1 LSSGSPEGNS
11 ENVEISR
18 GQQRLFSSLH
28 FLFGLGIMSWVT
40 RFVDI
45 KRNLGLSNAEFGS
58 LLTLGTIGSL
68 SAFLVMGHLVHVH
81 GVRRVLTISS
91 IATFLLIAAATW
103 VTSPVLFMFVNI
115 FIAAAIS
122 GFHVSLTTQTM
133 WMQERLQNGFASR
146 MSGVWSIGALL
157 TAVISIIVAKLL
169 SIEIHVT
176 TLSLIVTIV
185 TLIVI
190 RKLSPLFLGKNPQAA
205 KKDAFA
211 IARFFTTLKVDW
223 IVAFGLLFGS
233 ILEFITADW
242 SSIFGREELGLDP
255 SLSVVP
261 YFVFISAMIVG
272 RFNFSKLEK
281 KYNLEKLVT
290 VFGIA
295 GGLSMAFGIIAG
307 KILANSSP
315 ILGLVACGIG
325 FVGGGY
331 GLSFMWAVFNLRG
344 IERSDLGTSA
354 VISQLAAF
362 QNLAVFVVKNI
373 VAIAAGIFG
382 LPIAMLIPCVMLMFV
397 GYFFRRAS
405 VK

>member
-1 LSSGSPEGNS
+1 M
-11 ENVEISR
+11 
-18 GQQRLFSSLH
+18 RLFSSLH

-40 RFVDI
+40 RFVDV
-45 KRNLGLSNAEFGS
+45 KRNLSLSNAEFGS
-58 LLTLGTIGSL
+58 LLTLGTIGSF

-91 IATFLLIAAATW
+91 ISTFTLTAAATW

-115 FIAAAIS
+115 FIAASIS
-122 GFHVSLTTQTM
+122 GFHVSITTQTM
-133 WMQERLQNGFASR
+133 WIQEKVQNGFASR

-157 TAVISIIVAKLL
+157 TSVVSILVAKSL

-176 TLSLIVTIV
+176 ALSAVVTIA
-185 TLIVI
+185 TLIIV
-190 RKLSPLFLGKNPQAA
+190 RKLSPIFLGKNPQEAEN
-205 KKDAFA
+205 DAFVLA
-211 IARFFTTLKVDW
+211 KFFTSLKVDW

-233 ILEFITADW
+233 ILEFVTADW
-242 SSIFGREELGLDP
+242 SSIYGREELGLDP

-261 YFVFISAMIVG
+261 YFIFISAMIIG
-272 RFNFSKLEK
+272 RFNFSQLEK

-295 GGLSMAFGIIAG
+295 GGVSMGLGIICG
-307 KILANSSP
+307 KLVANSSP
-315 ILGLVACGIG
+315 ILGLVVCGIG
-325 FVGGGY
+325 VAGGGY

-354 VISQLAAF
+354 VISQLALF
-362 QNLAVFVVKNI
+362 QNLAVFVVKNV

-382 LPIAMLIPCVMLMFV
+382 LPIALLIPCFMLMFV
-397 GYFFRRAS
+397 GYFFRRAT

>member
-1 LSSGSPEGNS
+1 MSSEANS
-11 ENVEISR
+11 AAGGEVTR
-18 GQQRLFSSLH
+18 GQVRLFSALH

-40 RFVDI
+40 RFVDV

-58 LLTLGTIGSL
+58 LLTIGTIGSL
-68 SAFLVMGHLVHVH
+68 TAFLVMGHLVHIH

-91 IATFLLIAAATW
+91 ICTFMLIAVATW
-103 VTSPVLFMFVNI
+103 ITSPVFFMFFNI
-115 FIAAAIS
+115 FIAASIS
-122 GFHVSLTTQTM
+122 GFHVSISTQTM

-157 TAVISIIVAKLL
+157 TSVISIVVAKLL

-176 TLSLIVTIV
+176 ALSAIVTIV
-185 TLIVI
+185 TLIII
-190 RKLSPLFLGKNPQAA
+190 RKLSPIFLGKNPQEAE
-205 KKDAFA
+205 KDAFVLA
-211 IARFFTTLKVDW
+211 KFFTTLKVDW

-233 ILEFITADW
+233 ILEFVTADW
-242 SSIFGREELGLDP
+242 ASIYGREELGLDA

-261 YFVFISAMIVG
+261 YFIFIFAMILG

-281 KYNLEKLVT
+281 RYDLEKLVT

-295 GGLSMAFGIIAG
+295 GGMSMGLGIIFG
-307 KILANSSP
+307 KVLASSSP
-315 ILGLVACGIG
+315 ILGLVVCGIG
-325 FVGGGY
+325 FAGGGY

-354 VISQLAAF
+354 VISQLALF
-362 QNLAVFVVKNI
+362 QNLAVFLVKNV

-382 LPIAMLIPCVMLMFV
+382 LPIAMLIPCIMLMFV

-405 VK
+405 VN

>member
-1 LSSGSPEGNS
+1 
-11 ENVEISR
+11 
-18 GQQRLFSSLH
+18 
-28 FLFGLGIMSWVT
+28 MSWVT
-40 RFVDI
+40 RFVDV
-45 KRNLGLSNAEFGS
+45 KRNLDLSNAEFGA

-91 IATFLLIAAATW
+91 VVTFVLIAGATW

-122 GFHVSLTTQTM
+122 GFHVSITTQTM
-133 WMQERLQNGFASR
+133 WMQERLQNGYASR

-157 TAVISIIVAKLL
+157 TSVISILVAKAL
-169 SIEIHVT
+169 SIEVHVT
-176 TLSLIVTIV
+176 ALSAIVTVV
-185 TLIVI
+185 TLVI
-190 RKLSPLFLGKNPQAA
+190 IGKLSPLLLGKNPQEAEN
-205 KKDAFA
+205 DAFMLA
-211 IARFFTTLKVDW
+211 KFFTSLKIDW

-233 ILEFITADW
+233 ILEFVTADW
-242 SSIFGREELGLDP
+242 SSIYGREELGLDA

-261 YFVFISAMIVG
+261 YFIFIFAMIIG
-272 RFNFSKLEK
+272 RFNFSKLERR
-281 KYNLEKLVT
+281 YNLEKLVT

-295 GGLSMAFGIIAG
+295 GGLSMGLGIIFGKVVAG
-307 KILANSSP
+307 SSP
-315 ILGLVACGIG
+315 ILGLVVCGIG
-325 FVGGGY
+325 FAGGGY

-354 VISQLAAF
+354 VISQLALF

-382 LPIAMLIPCVMLMFV
+382 LPIAMLIPCIMLMFV

-405 VK
+405 INKSGD

>member
-1 LSSGSPEGNS
+1 M
-11 ENVEISR
+11 
-18 GQQRLFSSLH
+18 RLFSSLH

-40 RFVDI
+40 RFVDV
-45 KRNLGLSNAEFGS
+45 KRNLSLSNAEFGS
-58 LLTLGTIGSL
+58 LLTLGTIGSFT
-68 SAFLVMGHLVHVH
+68 AFLVMGHLVHVH

-91 IATFLLIAAATW
+91 ISTFTLIAAATW

-115 FIAAAIS
+115 FIAASIS
-122 GFHVSLTTQTM
+122 GFHVSITTQTM
-133 WMQERLQNGFASR
+133 WIQEKVQNGFASR

-157 TAVISIIVAKLL
+157 TSVVSILVAKAL

-176 TLSLIVTIV
+176 TLSAVVTIA
-185 TLIVI
+185 TLIIV
-190 RKLSPLFLGKNPQAA
+190 RKLSPIFLGKNPQEAEN
-205 KKDAFA
+205 DAFVLA
-211 IARFFTTLKVDW
+211 KFFTSLKVDW

-233 ILEFITADW
+233 ILEFVTADW
-242 SSIFGREELGLDP
+242 SSIYGREELGLDP

-261 YFVFISAMIVG
+261 YFIFISAMIIG

-295 GGLSMAFGIIAG
+295 GGVSMGLGIICG
-307 KILANSSP
+307 KLVANSSP
-315 ILGLVACGIG
+315 ILGLVVCGIG
-325 FVGGGY
+325 VAGGGY

-354 VISQLAAF
+354 VISQLALF
-362 QNLAVFVVKNI
+362 QNLAVFVVKNV

-382 LPIAMLIPCVMLMFV
+382 LPIALLIPCFMLMFV
-397 GYFFRRAS
+397 GYFFRRAT

>member
-1 LSSGSPEGNS
+1 MNS
-11 ENVEISR
+11 TAGGEVTP
-18 GQQRLFSSLH
+18 GQVRLFATLH

-40 RFVDI
+40 RFVDV

-58 LLTLGTIGSL
+58 LLTIGTIGSL
-68 SAFLVMGHLVHVH
+68 TAFLVMGHLVHIH
-81 GVRRVLTISS
+81 GVRRILTISS
-91 IATFLLIAAATW
+91 ICTFMLIAAATW
-103 VTSPVLFMFVNI
+103 ITSPVFFMFFNI

-122 GFHVSLTTQTM
+122 GFHVSITTQTM

-157 TAVISIIVAKLL
+157 TSVISILVAKLL

-176 TLSLIVTIV
+176 ALSAIVTVV
-185 TLIVI
+185 TLIII
-190 RKLSPLFLGKNPQAA
+190 RKLSPIFLGKNPQEAE
-205 KKDAFA
+205 KDAFLLA
-211 IARFFTTLKVDW
+211 KFFTSLKIDW

-233 ILEFITADW
+233 ILEFVTADW
-242 SSIFGREELGLDP
+242 SSIYGREELGLDA

-261 YFVFISAMIVG
+261 YFIFIFAMILG

-281 KYNLEKLVT
+281 RYNLEKLVT

-295 GGLSMAFGIIAG
+295 GGLSMGLGIIFGKVVAG
-307 KILANSSP
+307 SAP
-315 ILGLVACGIG
+315 ILGLVVCGIG
-325 FVGGGY
+325 FAGGGY

-354 VISQLAAF
+354 VISQLALF
-362 QNLAVFVVKNI
+362 QNLSVFVVKNV

-382 LPIAMLIPCVMLMFV
+382 LPIAMLIPCIMLMFV
-397 GYFFRRAS
+397 GYFLRRAS
-405 VK
+405 VN